1 MTKSGLW
8 VVFIG
13 IGLAVFAMSACDT
26 YYTDYPVEFDLT
38 DEAMT
43 YGEDSFVL
51 PGIYEEQ
58 LFGEIENGGDIYVI
72 HGFQGGTWVHLSVR
86 INAMPSSGE
95 ISAELVG
102 DQNGAVGSISYAIQ
116 LVRSA
121 EGYLEAYDI
130 PIPIPE
136 DTNFLNALYGQA
148 GILKVRYVSGEYSV
162 EATRA
167 IVFREG

>member
-1 MTKSGLW
+1 MVL
-8 VVFIG
+8 IG
-13 IGLAVFAMSACDT
+13 IGIAAFMGSACDT
-26 YYTDYPVEFDLT
+26 YYADYPVEFDLT

-43 YGEDSFVL
+43 YGEGSFLL

-58 LFGEIENGGDIYVI
+58 LFGEIENGGGIYVV

-102 DQNGAVGSISYAIQ
+102 NQSGMVGSISYAIQ

-130 PIPIPE
+130 PIPVPE
-136 DTNFLNALYGQA
+136 ETNFLNALYGEG
-148 GILKVRYVSGEYSV
+148 GILTVRYVSGDYSV
-162 EATRA
+162 EATRT
-167 IVFREG
+167 IVFQEG